1 MYDNIWIINEV
12 KPLATYEWELKKI
25 KDQWCFEN
33 LLRRENV
40 VVGYD
45 YFKESFIQ
53 LILKKWKLSLETKN
67 NKTKM

>member
-1 MYDNIWIINEV
+1 MYDNIWIINEF
-12 KPLATYEWELKKI
+12 KPLATYEWEFKMI
-25 KDQWCFEN
+25 KDQWSSEN

>member
-1 MYDNIWIINEV
+1 MYDNIWIINEF
-12 KPLATYEWELKKI
+12 KPLATYEWEFKMI
-25 KDQWCFEN
+25 KDQWSSEN

-53 LILKKWKLSLETKN
+53 LILNKWKLSLETKN